1 MNPKIYKGQQVQ
13 MIDVMGNVR
22 FTEVSEVRDYS
33 EGETFIYIIIYLT
46 NGMTLRVN
54 EEDTIYSIHGTI
66 FKFI

>member
-22 FTEVSEVRDYS
+22 FTEVSEVRDCS
-33 EGETFIYIIIYLT
+33 EDENIIAYLT

-54 EEDTIYSIHGTI
+54 KEDTIYSTHGTI

>member
-22 FTEVSEVRDYS
+22 FTEVSEIVVVD
-33 EGETFIYIIIYLT
+33 EENIITYLT

-54 EEDTIYSIHGTI
+54 NDDTIYSIHGTI

>member
-22 FTEVSEVRDYS
+22 FTEVSEVRNYL
-33 EGETFIYIIIYLT
+33 ERYIIVYLT
-46 NGMTLRVN
+46 NGMSINVN
-54 EEDTIYSIHGTI
+54 EDDIIYSVHGTI

>member
-22 FTEVSEVRDYS
+22 FTEVSDVIVVDDENI
-33 EGETFIYIIIYLT
+33 TAYLT
-46 NGMTLRVN
+46 NGMTLKVN

-66 FKFI
+66 FKFL